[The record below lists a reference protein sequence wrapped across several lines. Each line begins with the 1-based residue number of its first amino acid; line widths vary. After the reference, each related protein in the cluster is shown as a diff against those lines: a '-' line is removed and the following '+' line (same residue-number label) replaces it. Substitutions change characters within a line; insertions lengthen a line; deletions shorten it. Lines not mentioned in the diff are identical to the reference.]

1 MNIKIKHR
9 YNDAVLFEGDFDCL
23 LSAIYEARRKNSN
36 LCGADLRDAD
46 LRDADLRGAD
56 LCGADLRDANLCGA
70 DLRDADLRDANLC
83 GANLRDANL
92 RGANLRGANL
102 RDATN
107 LKNKLLT
114 TPLFVLREQPGAIR
128 SYKMVDS
135 KLRSPINEKK
145 ITYSIGMSCE
155 VTNANMNEQE
165 PCGAGV
171 NLATADWVIKNWQ
184 AGYRV
189 LIAEHTA
196 ADIAAIPV
204 GSDGKYRVHRCKIVG
219 EKSLVELGIVE
230 ADAEVAP

>member
-46 LRDADLRGAD
+46 LRGAD
-56 LCGADLRDANLCGA
+56 LCGADLRDA
-70 DLRDADLRDANLC
+70 DLR
-83 GANLRDANL
+83 G
-92 RGANLRGANL
+92 
-102 RDATN
+102 ATN

-204 GSDGKYRVHRCKIVG
+204 GSGGKYRVHRCKIVG